1 MHNVSL
7 TTCVDDGVCQ
17 SCNSTPIEAMQEAR
31 HNSNSQK
38 LRAFLMTEG
47 APVNARIVNALT
59 EHGCD
64 ITTPASASE
73 ALGLLQQGGAD
84 VIVLDN
90 VSPGCGTVGV
100 VHHLRDTGT
109 LEPSVPVVAVAYE
122 LSTASEREQLLESG
136 IWDVLA
142 SPLKDAELRV
152 RLINFL
158 PVRRTFLEA
167 QEASLTDP
175 VTGLYSRRG
184 LSSRVTE
191 LAGQC
196 ARQGAPLSCVAFALN
211 VVSDGRPTAL
221 TDVQL
226 AEVSAGLKRVGRA
239 SDVIG
244 FEPASDFVLL
254 APGANGDNARHIAQ
268 RLSRS
273 ISSLLNS
280 HGVACDVPWAG
291 RVLQPS
297 KGGEKLGRDLLRDT
311 LLALRDATS
320 DTRDPALFA
329 PGTGTIGGT
338 TTETPASF

>member
-17 SCNSTPIEAMQEAR
+17 PCNSTPIAAMQEAR

-47 APVNARIVNALT
+47 APVNSRIVNALT

-73 ALGLLQQGGAD
+73 ALGLLQGGTAD

-90 VSPGCGTVGV
+90 ISPGCGTVGV
-100 VHHLRDTGT
+100 VHHLRDTGS
-109 LEPSVPVVAVAYE
+109 LEPSVPVIAVACDNC
-122 LSTASEREQLLESG
+122 TPDDREQLLESG
-136 IWDVLA
+136 IWEVLT
-142 SPLKDAELRV
+142 SPLKDSELKV
-152 RLINFL
+152 RLSNFL
-158 PVRRTFLEA
+158 PVRRAFLKA
-167 QEASLTDP
+167 LDASFTDP

-211 VVSDGRPTAL
+211 VVSDGVPTVV
-221 TDVQL
+221 TEIQL

-273 ISSLLNS
+273 IESLLNS
-280 HGVACDVPWAG
+280 HGVACDVPWVG

-320 DTRDPALFA
+320 DTRA
-329 PGTGTIGGT
+329 PIHPTPGIPSSGSTA
-338 TTETPASF
+338 TETPASF